1 MSILIT
7 GSESFLAK
15 HLKKILKTKKIK
27 FTGVDNI
34 KSKDSIKYDILK
46 KDFDKVIPKGTKTII
61 HLAAIS
67 STNDFKKNPKKA
79 FDINING
86 TFNLIRAASKKK
98 VKKII
103 FASSEWVYGEFSKEI
118 IKEKKIID
126 YYNLGSEYALSKAI
140 GENLIHYYCK
150 KFNIKQTIF
159 RFGII
164 YGPRFSNSNWSAV
177 ESIAHKIFLGQ
188 NKIEVGS
195 SRTARRFIFVK
206 DVASA
211 ILKSTKS
218 SKTGVYNLSGDK
230 LISLKD
236 IINISG
242 KILGRKVKIIEKNKK
257 NFNFRNTDNT
267 LVKKTFNWK
276 PAYNFNKG
284 MNSIIESFKSIDDKK
299 NYF

>member
-118 IKEKKIID
+118 IKEKK
-126 YYNLGSEYALSKAI
+126 N
-140 GENLIHYYCK
+140 N
-150 KFNIKQTIF
+150 
-159 RFGII
+159 
-164 YGPRFSNSNWSAV
+164 
-177 ESIAHKIFLGQ
+177 
-188 NKIEVGS
+188 
-195 SRTARRFIFVK
+195 
-206 DVASA
+206 
-211 ILKSTKS
+211 
-218 SKTGVYNLSGDK
+218 
-230 LISLKD
+230 
-236 IINISG
+236 
-242 KILGRKVKIIEKNKK
+242 
-257 NFNFRNTDNT
+257 
-267 LVKKTFNWK
+267 
-276 PAYNFNKG
+276 
-284 MNSIIESFKSIDDKK
+284 
-299 NYF
+299 